1 MKRLGN
7 SHILILSEGRL
18 RMWSVTRRRP
28 GETCL
33 SCHELQVSGDNIS
46 CLRQRRPAKGYR
58 GRDRPGRDAGSML
71 CQQGEGIR
79 KARSDKV
86 VSGRGAGVESAIG

>member
-28 GETCL
+28 GEVCL
-33 SCHELQVSGDNIS
+33 SCHELQVSGDNS
-46 CLRQRRPAKGYR
+46 
-58 GRDRPGRDAGSML
+58 S
-71 CQQGEGIR
+71 
-79 KARSDKV
+79 
-86 VSGRGAGVESAIG
+86 